1 MYKRQW
7 TGSRERGLNLPRLI
21 SGGFSHITH
30 ISLSF
35 KIQGAIM
42 VKVEQAA
49 RQSKIIKRR
58 GQAST
63 IP

>member
-49 RQSKIIKRR
+49 RQS
-58 GQAST
+58 
-63 IP
+63 